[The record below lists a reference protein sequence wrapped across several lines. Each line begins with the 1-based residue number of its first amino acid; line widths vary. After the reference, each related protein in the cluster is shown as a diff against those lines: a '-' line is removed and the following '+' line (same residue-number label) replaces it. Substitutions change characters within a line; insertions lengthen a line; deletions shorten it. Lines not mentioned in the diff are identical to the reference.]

1 MVELNE
7 LHKNILDTLVGVGT
21 TRILARIFRK
31 VMNREHP
38 QNKTFFEYKLA
49 NECGFQSYVVDLGTE
64 LGSISEE

>member
-31 VMNREHP
+31 VMNREHL
-38 QNKTFFEYKLA
+38 QNKTFLEYKLA
-49 NECGFQSYVVDLGTE
+49 NE
-64 LGSISEE
+64 